1 MWRSFFPS
9 ERLWASPKFAR
20 LTEAHQAM
28 LMRLYACCDRHGRG
42 PADPSMLAH
51 HLHLTRDPTSDVEAL
66 VNPGFVKLYEV
77 DGERYYQLVGYDDD
91 AFADIVRKRGES
103 AFPALADSTADQGQA
118 KGRPRADQGQTESA
132 VRADQG
138 QGRVEEKR
146 RSLFSETTSLEK
158 QQQRIASPSLG
169 AQASDASRQWSRAV
183 LTGAVKASGKRKP
196 WRGSVLE
203 MADELAGHVTP
214 QIVET
219 SSAWLD
225 SAWAKWRWATPSA
238 FVRELCQRHGMG
250 FDVARWEVAT

>member
-20 LTEAHQAM
+20 LTEAQQAM

-91 AFADIVRKRGES
+91 AFYDIIRKRGDS
-103 AFPALADSTADQGQA
+103 AYPALAESTAPQGRPKGAMMTDQGRHEGA
-118 KGRPRADQGQTESA
+118 LTAP
-132 VRADQG
+132 QG

-146 RSLFSETTSLEK
+146 RSLFSETTSLE
-158 QQQRIASPSLG
+158 QQQQSIASPSLG
-169 AQASDASRQWSRAV
+169 AQASDALRQWSREV

-203 MADELAGHVTP
+203 MAEELAGHVTP
-214 QIVET
+214 QVVET

-225 SAWAKWRWATPSA
+225 GAWAKWRWATPSA

-250 FDVARWEVAT
+250 FDVARWEVST

>member
-1 MWRSFFPS
+1 
-9 ERLWASPKFAR
+9 
-20 LTEAHQAM
+20 
-28 LMRLYACCDRHGRG
+28 
-42 PADPSMLAH
+42 MLAH
-51 HLHLTRDPTSDVEAL
+51 HLHLTRDPTADVEAL

-103 AFPALADSTADQGQA
+103 AFPGLADATADQGQT
-118 KGRPRADQGQTESA
+118 KGRPRAGQGQTESA
-132 VRADQG
+132 LRADQG
-138 QGRVEEKR
+138 QGRREEKR
-146 RSLFSETTSLEK
+146 RSLFSETTSPEK

-203 MADELAGHVTP
+203 MAEELAGHVTP
-214 QIVET
+214 QVVET

-225 SAWAKWRWATPSA
+225 GAWAKWRWATPSA

-250 FDVARWEVAT
+250 FDVARWEVST

>member
-51 HLHLTRDPTSDVEAL
+51 HLHLTRDPTADVKAL

-103 AFPALADSTADQGQA
+103 AYPALAESAADQGQA
-118 KGRPRADQGQTESA
+118 KGRPRAGQGQTESA
-132 VRADQG
+132 QRADQG
-138 QGRVEEKR
+138 QGRREEKR
-146 RSLFSETTSLEK
+146 HSLFSETMSLE
-158 QQQRIASPSLG
+158 QQHSIASPSLG

-203 MADELAGHVTP
+203 MAEELAGHVTP
-214 QIVET
+214 HVVET

-225 SAWAKWRWATPSA
+225 GAWAKWRWATPSA

-250 FDVARWEVAT
+250 FDVARWEVST